1 MQTQPKLHAHLHGVR
16 ARVERIKGNPAV
28 SLAIVAAFLMVGVF
42 VVYPLARVVIAS
54 LQTPAGLGLDTYVK
68 VFSSWYMRRALYN
81 TLLVGVLTSVIGV
94 AIGFIFAFT
103 MAKTD
108 IPGKKILNLLAI
120 LPVVSPPFVGAVA
133 ILLLFGSNGL
143 ITTQLLGLYDFQIYG
158 LKGLLF
164 AQVMTFF
171 PIAYLT
177 LRGVL
182 ESIGSSLEDAAFDLG
197 ASRREVFTKVTLPLA
212 APGMASALLVLFIES
227 LADFGNPLVLAGSQ
241 FPTLAVQAYL
251 QITGMFDLA
260 GGAALAVAL
269 LFPSLIAFVLQK
281 YWLGKKRYVTV
292 TGKPARNRSMAV
304 SPAMK
309 WTLFAFCIA
318 VSGLVLLFYGVIAVG
333 AFSRLW
339 GVDHSFSLRNFEY
352 VFNVGLEAV
361 KDTLIVAVT
370 STPISGV
377 LGMVLAFLIVRQR
390 FVGRR
395 ALEFTSMLNY
405 ALPGTLVGIGYLL
418 SFHQPPLALTGTLAI
433 LVLNFVFRYVPVGMQ
448 GGIAS
453 LQQIDPAIEE
463 AAIDLGATTARTFGT
478 VTLPLIAPAFFS
490 GLIFAFIRAMT
501 AISSAIFLVSAD
513 WQLMTVQILSQVGSG
528 RLGVAAAFSVILI
541 GVIVIAMFV
550 IRWLVALTLGIRV
563 KVNF

>member
-1 MQTQPKLHAHLHGVR
+1 MYGMK
-16 ARVERIKGNPAV
+16 ARFERIKGNPAV
-28 SLAIVAAFLMVGVF
+28 SLAIVTAFLLIGVF

-54 LQTPAGLGLDTYVK
+54 LESPEGLGLATYAK
-68 VFSSWYMRRALYN
+68 LSSSWYMRRAFYN

-94 AIGFIFAFT
+94 AIGFIFAYT

-108 IPGKKILNLLAI
+108 VPGKRIINLLAI
-120 LPVVSPPFVGAVA
+120 LPVVSPPFVGAVSV
-133 ILLLFGSNGL
+133 LLLFGSNGL
-143 ITTQLLGLYDFQIYG
+143 ITTGLLGLYDFQIYG
-158 LKGLLF
+158 LKGLLL

-182 ESIGSSLEDAAFDLG
+182 ESLGSSLEDAAFDLG
-197 ASRREVFTKVTLPLA
+197 ASRWEVFSKVTLPLA
-212 APGMASALLVLFIES
+212 APGIASSLLVLFIES

-251 QITGMFDLA
+251 QITGMYDLA

-269 LFPSLIAFVLQK
+269 LFPSLLAFVLQK
-281 YWLGKKRYVTV
+281 YWVGKKRYVTV
-292 TGKPARNRSMAV
+292 TGKPARHKSMAV

-309 WTLFAFCIA
+309 WTLFAFCVA
-318 VSGLVLLFYGVIAVG
+318 VSGLVLLFYGVIAIG
-333 AFSRLW
+333 AFARLW

-352 VFNVGLEAV
+352 VFDVGLGAV
-361 KDTLIVAVT
+361 IDTLVVAVT

-395 ALEFTSMLNY
+395 TLEFMAMLNY

-418 SFHQPPLALTGTLAI
+418 AYHQPPLVLTGTLAI

-463 AAIDLGATTARTFGT
+463 AAIDLGATTAQTFRK

-490 GLIFAFIRAMT
+490 GLVFAFIRAMT

-541 GVIVIAMFV
+541 GVIVAAIFV
-550 IRWLVALTLGIRV
+550 IRWLVAWTLGIRV